1 MHTAGVR
8 VFSAATSAV
17 HALPVNPGF
26 TWTTA
31 AVGLLNLLVGGV
43 LVAIIKS
50 RPALK
55 KLTNER
61 EANLLNE
68 RAEEMEAMRQRIAK
82 LEEKLEY
89 KEALH
94 QAERAVDRHR
104 INNLDQCLTAFLL
117 MVKKNP
123 EDAATAAEMI
133 EAMRARQMERE
144 KQEASAIHTAAITAS
159 RAGSVE

>member
-1 MHTAGVR
+1 MAVVLG
-8 VFSAATSAV
+8 FSLAAAAAKAV
-17 HALPVNPGF
+17 PVSTGF

-55 KLTNER
+55 KIANER

-82 LEEKLEY
+82 LEEKAEF

-104 INNLDQCLTAFLL
+104 INNLDQCLTAFLM

-123 EDAATAAEMI
+123 DDAATAAAMI
-133 EAMRARQMERE
+133 EEMRAQQIARE
-144 KQEASAIHTAAITAS
+144 KQEAGAIHAAAIAATKPGAP
-159 RAGSVE
+159 E

>member
-1 MHTAGVR
+1 MYSAGAL
-8 VFSAATSAV
+8 AAVAGK
-17 HALPVNPGF
+17 AIPVTTGF

-55 KLTNER
+55 KIANER

-82 LEEKLEY
+82 LEEKAEY

-104 INNLDQCLTAFLL
+104 INNLDQCLTAFLM

-123 EDAATAAEMI
+123 EDAATAAAMI
-133 EAMRARQMERE
+133 EDMRKEQIARE
-144 KQEASAIHTAAITAS
+144 KQEAGAIHAAVIAAS
-159 RAGSVE
+159 KQGSPE

>member
-1 MHTAGVR
+1 M
-8 VFSAATSAV
+8 FSAAAAAAKAV
-17 HALPVNPGF
+17 PVSTGF

-55 KLTNER
+55 KIANER

-68 RAEEMEAMRQRIAK
+68 RAEEMEAMRLRIAK
-82 LEEKLEY
+82 LEEKAEY

-94 QAERAVDRHR
+94 AAERAVDRHR
-104 INNLDQCLTAFLL
+104 INNLDQCLTAFLM

-123 EDAATAAEMI
+123 DDAAAAAAMI
-133 EAMRARQMERE
+133 EEMRAQQIERE
-144 KQEASAIHTAAITAS
+144 KQEASAIHAATITAT
-159 RAGSVE
+159 RQAAAAVAKEV